1 MAPRT
6 HAVQTP
12 GAPAPAGDTQ
22 AQDQNQTGAEAQA
35 AASPVE
41 TPEVAPKPARQ
52 TRKAPAPAG
61 RMAYRDIPA
70 EQIDPSTLRAP
81 VLSRDGW
88 VCPSKAPTDPR
99 EGA

>member
-12 GAPAPAGDTQ
+12 GAPAPAADTQ
-22 AQDQNQTGAEAQA
+22 AQNPTGAEAQA
-35 AASPVE
+35 AQPVE

-61 RMAYRDIPA
+61 RMACRDIPA
-70 EQIDPSTLRAP
+70 DQIDPSTLRAP